1 MVATFTDVI
10 IKYLSYKLKL
20 LGVVPLK
27 NTLLLFQ
34 EIVLPNIWQNSRGVL
49 LETSA
54 SATAQKPLREK
65 SGRSTYRSCLLKGT
79 TLCLVYSYRQ
89 TDREKTTKK
98 KNRKKQKKVIGEIV
112 ALR

>member
-1 MVATFTDVI
+1 MVATITVVI

-27 NTLLLFQ
+27 NTLFQ
-34 EIVLPNIWQNSRGVL
+34 EIVLPNIWQNSSGVL

-65 SGRSTYRSCLLKGT
+65 SGRSTYRSCLLNARPFAT
-79 TLCLVYSYRQ
+79 CTLTEREREREGGGGGGRDDEEKRRKETEKSYR
-89 TDREKTTKK
+89 
-98 KNRKKQKKVIGEIV
+98 
-112 ALR
+112 